1 MIHSFIFTNLII
13 NNISDN
19 NNNKLQKI
27 NNQSI
32 IINYNRSQSIFNN
45 NNNTIQNLLHSTDL
59 SLDDS
64 SQNQYYID
72 NILDE
77 VYELKRYVFRKTT
90 FTNIRLLV
98 KPS

>member
-45 NNNTIQNLLHSTDL
+45 NNNNTIQNLLHSTDL
-59 SLDDS
+59 SLDDPS
-64 SQNQYYID
+64 RNQYYND

-77 VYELKRYVFRKTT
+77 GKIIVNK
-90 FTNIRLLV
+90 
-98 KPS
+98 

>member
-1 MIHSFIFTNLII
+1 MIQPFIFTNLII

-32 IINYNRSQSIFNN
+32 IINYNRSQSIFNK
-45 NNNTIQNLLHSTDL
+45 NNNTIKNLLHSTDL

-72 NILDE
+72 KILDE
-77 VYELKRYVFRKTT
+77 GKIIV
-90 FTNIRLLV
+90 NNCLV
-98 KPS
+98 WS